1 MKQPL
6 IALAVA
12 GLLSAAPLAMA
23 DEQERVDHF
32 EAKSS
37 ETLVE
42 AVANFTEYNEKLAA
56 ILEKDE
62 LSDEDMGN
70 IHQLSYTIEEALAKI
85 HTDLEAVAATLEE
98 VHIGSETGD
107 YEGVK
112 ANGEA
117 YLKTAWTVVR

>member
-6 IALAVA
+6 IALALA
-12 GLLSAAPLAMA
+12 GLMTTASLAVA

-70 IHQLSYTIEEALAKI
+70 IHQLSYTLEEALAKI
-85 HTDLEAVAATLEE
+85 HTDLEEVAATLEE
-98 VHIGSETGD
+98 VHLGSETGD

>member
-6 IALAVA
+6 IALALA
-12 GLLSAAPLAMA
+12 GLMTTASLAMA
-23 DEQERVDHF
+23 EGQQRVDHF

-42 AVANFTEYNEKLAA
+42 AVANFAQYNEKLAA
-56 ILEKDE
+56 ILESEE

-70 IHQLSYTIEEALAKI
+70 IHQLSYTLEEALAKI
-85 HTDLEAVAATLEE
+85 HTELAAVADTLEE
-98 VHIGSETGD
+98 VHIGSESGD
-107 YEGVK
+107 HEGVK

-117 YLKTAWTVVR
+117 YLKTSWTVIR